1 MGYPVLKSPEIEV
14 QDESEAVRANHGLYL
29 LTRPVV
35 VGKPLQEESLLS
47 GLIGNLRDAFF
58 PEKQPPLHL
67 TSRPVAV
74 ADPLAVKRG
83 PASTVLAFM
92 VHVTVIAAIL
102 WAAMNLHTHV
112 KAVQQAKVITP
123 LYFKPYIPPTI
134 PAPRAMG
141 GGGGGGAH
149 KLVEPVKGKLP
160 KIEKQPITP
169 PQILKIDNPKMPQP
183 AAIKMPE
190 KINLPQNT
198 NMPNVGVPN
207 SPQVAMA
214 SQGSGSNSG
223 FGQGLGGGIGA
234 GHGSGLGAGIGGGY
248 GGGVMSVGGGV
259 SAPVLLHQVQPEF
272 TDEARQAK
280 LQGTVE
286 IQLIVDAYGNPEN
299 ITVVRHL
306 GMGLDQ
312 KAIQAVRQYKFK
324 PATYQGHPVAV
335 RLMVDVD
342 FHLY

>member
-1 MGYPVLKSPEIEV
+1 MGYPVLKSPEIEA
-14 QDESEAVRANHGLYL
+14 QDESLDLRSNHGLYL

-35 VGKPLQEESLLS
+35 FGKPLQEESLLS
-47 GLIGNLRDAFF
+47 GLISNVRDAFF

-112 KAVQQAKVITP
+112 KAQQAKVITP

-134 PAPRAMG
+134 PAPKAMG

-160 KIEKQPITP
+160 KIEQQPVTP

-183 AAIKMPE
+183 AAIKMPD